1 MRGCDRTNLTLP
13 VPTTAAVLSTR
24 TTPAAETIL
33 SFARLHG
40 VIYEPIPDDAFA
52 ADVSR
57 LSDAE
62 VVPDAVE
69 DLLQALTRAGVI
81 THGQRFTLHTI
92 YLREWER

>member
-1 MRGCDRTNLTLP
+1 VTNLALP
-13 VPTTAAVLSTR
+13 AQHLVGVSGARATSIV
-24 TTPAAETIL
+24 ETIL
-33 SFARLHG
+33 GFARLHEVAYQPTLDG
-40 VIYEPIPDDAFA
+40 AFA

-81 THGQRFTLHTI
+81 THELRLVLHAI
-92 YLREWER
+92 YLREGER